1 VPESESFPDLIEEK
15 DKMSAKVAM
24 AITLFLA
31 ATAAWA
37 QNPGPAASP
46 AAPPP
51 VIAPDPN
58 TNARVMSKF
67 GRNRRAGAAQTQLA
81 PPERLQ
87 EMESTL
93 NDMHALLKQMQAKNA
108 SSRSKDPVA
117 KANLEMWELLLAH
130 LDKEFHQLQVATV
143 AREEVEARRASLY
156 NQAYEKAAKEARAA
170 AAAGQTPPAPSTSA
184 APKPN
189 PPKE

>member
-1 VPESESFPDLIEEK
+1 
-15 DKMSAKVAM
+15 MSRRVGV

-31 ATAAWA
+31 AGSAWS
-37 QNPGPAASP
+37 QSPTPAPSP

-51 VIAPDPN
+51 VRAGDPN
-58 TNARVMSKF
+58 STSRLMSRF
-67 GRNRRAGAAQTQLA
+67 GRNRNSGAAEAQLA
-81 PPERLQ
+81 SRERVQ
-87 EMESTL
+87 EMQSTL

-130 LDKEFHQLQVATV
+130 LDKEFNQLEATL
-143 AREEVEARRASLY
+143 AREDREARRAALY
-156 NQAYEKAAKEARAA
+156 NQAYEKAAKEAQAA
-170 AAAGQTPPAPSTSA
+170 NGAITGQTPPAPSTSA

-189 PPKE
+189 QPKE

>member
-1 VPESESFPDLIEEK
+1 
-15 DKMSAKVAM
+15 MSRKIATAM
-24 AITLFLA
+24 TMFLA

-37 QNPGPAASP
+37 QSPAPAPSP

-51 VIAPDPN
+51 VITGAPN
-58 TNARVMSKF
+58 SSSRVISRF
-67 GRNRRAGAAQTQLA
+67 GRNRNASAAQAQ
-81 PPERLQ
+81 PVSRERVQ
-87 EMESTL
+87 EMQSTL

-130 LDKEFHQLQVATV
+130 LDKEFNQLQATL
-143 AREEVEARRASLY
+143 AREGLEARRAALY
-156 NQAYEKAAKEARAA
+156 KQADEKAAKEAQAA

-189 PPKE
+189 QPQE

>member
-1 VPESESFPDLIEEK
+1 
-15 DKMSAKVAM
+15 MSRKIAIAM
-24 AITLFLA
+24 TMFLA

-37 QNPGPAASP
+37 QSPAPAPSP

-51 VIAPDPN
+51 VITGAPN
-58 TNARVMSKF
+58 SSSRVISRF
-67 GRNRRAGAAQTQLA
+67 GRNRNASAAQAQ
-81 PPERLQ
+81 PVSRERVQ
-87 EMESTL
+87 EMQSTL

-143 AREEVEARRASLY
+143 ARDDFDARRAALD
-156 NQAYEKAAKEARAA
+156 NQAAAKAAAEAA
-170 AAAGQTPPAPSTSA
+170 AARQAQQTPPAPSTSA
-184 APKPN
+184 APKPDQPN
-189 PPKE
+189 E